1 MSRSIPYSH
10 RALALLA
17 CAVPGTALPAPVA
30 AQEPPVVPA
39 ERQARKLPRQKLAGP
54 RFGFTTFAGQVADQ
68 RDQAGLEP
76 MMTQLG
82 WQWETQILS
91 LTGGHQAL
99 MEWVL
104 LVGGVEQDES
114 NLSLGWLTGYRLPR
128 VLEIGVSPNF
138 SYNKDTKN
146 ITTSTVFAG
155 GATIPFGDLYLP
167 INLAVRAA
175 CARPGS
181 MRPSSVSLLRGPQ
194 PSPAAPRVP
203 SAARSLH
210 FPSVGG

>member
-1 MSRSIPYSH
+1 MSRSIPHSP

-30 AQEPPVVPA
+30 AQEPPAVPA
-39 ERQARKLPRQKLAGP
+39 ERQARKLPRQKLAGS
-54 RFGFTTFAGQVADQ
+54 RFGFTTFTGQVADQ

-76 MMTQLG
+76 MMTQFG

-104 LVGGVEQDES
+104 LMGGVEQDES

-128 VLEIGVSPNF
+128 GLEIGVGPNF
-138 SYNKDTKN
+138 SYNKDTEN

-167 INLAVRAA
+167 INLAV
-175 CARPGS
+175 G
-181 MRPSSVSLLRGPQ
+181 
-194 PSPAAPRVP
+194 
-203 SAARSLH
+203 AAR
-210 FPSVGG
+210 GGPRITVLTGWIIG